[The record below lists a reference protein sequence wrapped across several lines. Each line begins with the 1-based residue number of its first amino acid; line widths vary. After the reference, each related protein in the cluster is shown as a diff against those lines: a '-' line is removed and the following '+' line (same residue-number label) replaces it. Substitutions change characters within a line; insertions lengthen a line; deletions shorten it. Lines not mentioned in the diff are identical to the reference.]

1 MKSPGGVNYG
11 WNILLKVF
19 AARRDLADG
28 PVATAK
34 DIETPDISKAL
45 DEWKVAVDAL
55 QKKNTRRSRSKRSV

>member
-34 DIETPDISKAL
+34 DIETPDISEKMT
-45 DEWKVAVDAL
+45 EWEKHVAVM
-55 QKKNTRRSRSKRSV
+55 KPKRRSKRSV